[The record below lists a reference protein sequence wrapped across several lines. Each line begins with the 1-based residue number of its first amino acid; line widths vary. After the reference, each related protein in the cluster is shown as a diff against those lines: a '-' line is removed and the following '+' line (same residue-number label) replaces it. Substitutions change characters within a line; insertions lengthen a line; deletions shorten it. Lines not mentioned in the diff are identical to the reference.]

1 MHLFIYPRSL
11 TLALSISLL
20 VSVSG
25 YGCSCEDGG
34 AIPDNIKVSSI
45 VFSGTVL
52 SVNERDN
59 NRGWIAY
66 KLKIDRLFR
75 GKVKSN
81 IVILWTHSGNTS
93 CGLKLASRRVLIY
106 ALDAAFYRPKSYVKG
121 FSFYTNVCL
130 RSGSYSLSEEKGIL
144 QALKRI

>member
-1 MHLFIYPRSL
+1 MHLLTYSRSL
-11 TLALSISLL
+11 TLVLSISLL

-25 YGCSCEDGG
+25 YGCSCESGG
-34 AIPDNIKVSSI
+34 SILDNMKASSI

-52 SVNERDN
+52 SVREIDD
-59 NRGWIAY
+59 NRGWVAY
-66 KLKIDRLFR
+66 KIKIDRLFR

-81 IVILWTHSGNTS
+81 VVIIWTPSGNTS
-93 CGLKLASRRVLIY
+93 CGLKLTSIKVLIY
-106 ALDAAFYRPKSYVKG
+106 AQDAAFYRLKSYVKG

-130 RSGSYSLSEEKGIL
+130 RSGSYSLSEEKGII